1 MTIGLNQF
9 EVGVV
14 AEPGKVTGVSST
26 PRGNDQKIKGML
38 SDLKLRN
45 RAQPFSYNSVTS
57 SLYQMGSSSGGTSD
71 FTQYVIYLTKAD
83 TFLHSA
89 EIHVRSVYTTTSP
102 QPTVTVDAYVCSNLQ
117 TSSSELTFDPDSN
130 QDVVQVVPE
139 TKILATSAA
148 PSQGNAGVAGV
159 FALGIQNSFISS
171 GKFLVF
177 RFVPPAWNGA
187 STEGW
192 NFATVTLHMAEFHQS

>member
-1 MTIGLNQF
+1 
-9 EVGVV
+9 
-14 AEPGKVTGVSST
+14 VTGVSST
-26 PRGNDQKIKGML
+26 PRGNDQKIKEML

-57 SLYQMGSSSGGTSD
+57 SLYQLGSSSSGTSD
-71 FTQYVIYLTKAD
+71 FTQYVIYQTKED

-89 EIHVRSVYTTTSP
+89 EIHVRSVYTTTA
-102 QPTVTVDAYVCSNLQ
+102 QPTVTVDAYVCSNLT
-117 TSSSELTFDPDSN
+117 TSSDELTFNPFPDH
-130 QDVVQVVPE
+130 DLVQVVPE
-139 TKILATSAA
+139 TKILAISAA
-148 PSQGNAGVAGV
+148 SSQGSTGLAGV

-171 GKFLVF
+171 GRFLVF
-177 RFVPPAWNGA
+177 RFVPPDWNGA